1 MWEVEVAEDTF
12 MQGLSVRARARQPGG
27 DGRLSGAEDAFGRR
41 WVQPFGQCSQH
52 HGDVI
57 GRGFQPVQ
65 GRIASSTEGGVT
77 GLTPKGLNLLGTAM
91 LAIPNQRVDVSL
103 GDPEVQAL
111 RVGTGEALSVYAFGS
126 TSPTFP
132 FTPGT
137 HRHRHYSRRGRRG
150 QTTGRAIIWAAR
162 LEQTGE
168 RAALGPVL

>member
-57 GRGFQPVQ
+57 GKGFQPVQ

-91 LAIPNQRVDVSL
+91 LAIPKKPRALERQYCQSTSTAGSDRQTLRWVCICGLPVGSSPQTRD
-103 GDPEVQAL
+103 VQAEVL
-111 RVGTGEALSVYAFGS
+111 ALH
-126 TSPTFP
+126 PP
-132 FTPGT
+132 RQWRRDDRPGN
-137 HRHRHYSRRGRRG
+137 
-150 QTTGRAIIWAAR
+150 R
-162 LEQTGE
+162 LGNG
-168 RAALGPVL
+168 A